1 MSQSIEMSDDIYE
14 IGKCIYTIR
23 GHRVIL
29 SSDLAFLY
37 DVPVKRLNEQ
47 VKRNISRFPNDF
59 AFKLSP
65 AEWKKLQ
72 INLTTQ
78 NLKSQIATSSS
89 HGGLR
94 KAPWA
99 FTEYGV
105 IQAASILNS
114 ERAVQMSV
122 DVVRAFILLR
132 QTSQK
137 FKKLDEEL
145 SYLGNRVDGHDQQI
159 VSIVNAIRKLASNE
173 SAKRKKRIGF
183 GR

>member
-1 MSQSIEMSDDIYE
+1 MFDDISE

-59 AFKLSP
+59 AFRTSP

-72 INLTTQ
+72 TSLTHL
-78 NLKSQIATSSS
+78 NLKSQFATSSS
-89 HGGLR
+89 HGGSR
-94 KAPWA
+94 RAPWA

-105 IQAASILNS
+105 IQAASVLNS
-114 ERAVQMSV
+114 ERAVQMSIA
-122 DVVRAFILLR
+122 VVRAFVILR
-132 QTSQK
+132 QTSHTI
-137 FKKLDEEL
+137 KKLDENL
-145 SYLGNRVDGHDQQI
+145 SYLGHRVDGHDQQI
-159 VSIVNAIRKLASNE
+159 VSIVNAIRKLASDE
-173 SAKRKKRIGF
+173 SSKRKKRIGF